1 MLSAAIFVPLLGSVA
16 LLVARR
22 LSERRARVVALAVAA
37 VPLVILTVAWLAFDG
52 GGDGTGAGGFE
63 LVESVPWIPT
73 LGVGYKV
80 GVDGLSLP
88 LAAMTALL
96 FLASIAYPA
105 DLRGRP
111 RQYFAAFLFLEA
123 ASLG

>member
-52 GGDGTGAGGFE
+52 AGAGGFE
-63 LVESVPWIPT
+63 LVESVPWIP
-73 LGVGYKV
+73 
-80 GVDGLSLP
+80 
-88 LAAMTALL
+88 
-96 FLASIAYPA
+96 
-105 DLRGRP
+105 
-111 RQYFAAFLFLEA
+111 
-123 ASLG
+123 